1 MGGEITQPATNGVS
15 QGPSANSK
23 NAIDGTNHL
32 MASPANDN
40 LNSENEVAS
49 NSDGLPISQK
59 SSDLLSKHFQ
69 IKRWDAC
76 ACWSWDVVHDT
87 CVICRNVLMSLCKL
101 LVFVVIISCI
111 YARLIVTDYY
121 KGKIDYVQGSESNW
135 RVIT

>member
-87 CVICRNVLMSLCKL
+87 CVICRNVLMSLCIHCQAKVGSSPMNESC
-101 LVFVVIISCI
+101 LVAWGACN
-111 YARLIVTDYY
+111 
-121 KGKIDYVQGSESNW
+121 NW
-135 RVIT
+135 